1 MSRPPAVAVGLTS
14 PLSSPSGFGF
24 TQGVDKPVD
33 NFVFRFR
40 QDCVQVLSKAT
51 SCMPLIITVAERVD
65 RKSRI

>member
-33 NFVFRFR
+33 KPVDNFVFRFR
-40 QDCVQVLSKAT
+40 QDYVQVLSRRLHV
-51 SCMPLIITVAERVD
+51 CL
-65 RKSRI
+65 